1 MFFCMSQDLF
11 CPNCGSK
18 HEVNGRY
25 CEYCGSDLEEVILQ
39 YKRKKLPIRYQAE
52 TQYSGPIQDRTTQ
65 STYQQPD
72 YQDDYRRRRRYRDS
86 DGGFWDALWG
96 ILFFWMCCGPGCDG
110 DCR

>member
-52 TQYSGPIQDRTTQ
+52 TQYSGPYQERTTQ
-65 STYQQPD
+65 SNYQQPD
-72 YQDDYRRRRRYRDS
+72 YQDDYRGRRYRDS
-86 DGGFWDALWG
+86 SGGFWDALLG
-96 ILFFWMCCGPGCDG
+96 ILFFWMCCGPDCDG

>member
-1 MFFCMSQDLF
+1 MFFCMSDDLF

-25 CEYCGSDLEEVILQ
+25 CEYCGSDLEEIILQ
-39 YKRKKLPIRYQAE
+39 YKRKKLPVRYQAE
-52 TQYSGPIQDRTTQ
+52 TQHSGPYQERATQ

-72 YQDDYRRRRRYRDS
+72 YQDDYSRRRYRER
-86 DGGFWDALWG
+86 DGGFWDALMG